1 MLGSR
6 IGKIKCLLAGQ
17 EALLSLR
24 QRVSFTP
31 AAGLRAMRLSRT
43 ASSMITQSTRW
54 TCRTELADSLIDE
67 IQAATSA
74 WVILFSGMVPQRGL
88 M

>member
-1 MLGSR
+1 
-6 IGKIKCLLAGQ
+6 
-17 EALLSLR
+17 
-24 QRVSFTP
+24 
-31 AAGLRAMRLSRT
+31 
-43 ASSMITQSTRW
+43 MITQSTRW